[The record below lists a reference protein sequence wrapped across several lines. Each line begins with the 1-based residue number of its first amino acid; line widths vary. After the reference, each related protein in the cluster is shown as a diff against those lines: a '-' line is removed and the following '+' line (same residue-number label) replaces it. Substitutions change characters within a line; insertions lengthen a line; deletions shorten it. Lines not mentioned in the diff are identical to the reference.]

1 MITDILQLSQVVGR
15 NDRSQIPLRHITCK
29 QALYRLTHHRI
40 KTVKGLVAEDIVR
53 LRADSVKNGKLL
65 FHSL

>member
-1 MITDILQLSQVVGR
+1 MITDILQLSQVVGGD
-15 NDRSQIPLRHITCK
+15 DRSQIPLRHIARE

-40 KTVKGLVAEDIVR
+40 QTVKGLVAEDIVR
-53 LRADSVKNGKLL
+53 SRADSANDGKLF